1 MKFLK
6 FRQYVL
12 FILLL
17 SALAISARAAYGAGR
32 GFKPGFYLRLYG
44 GLNYLKGGD
53 LNTGLK
59 GFADSAIYEFANS
72 GYSHSGGEY
81 QDMNWGAEA
90 GGELVFQFSR
100 NFGLGVGADYSQA
113 AKSSTVSL
121 MGFDTVKFIFNPKAN
136 VIPIKVELIFFLPL
150 SNAFR
155 ISLSA
160 GPEYYLAS
168 VRADIRREYPA
179 SWLEWNQEADGQ
191 GIGFQGGIGLEIR
204 LSRRISLLIEGKG
217 RYAKIKEFKGTKSII
232 TSSGYQEEQEGT
244 LYYWTDNYTFK
255 PFPYIF
261 IESSFPSEP
270 WQQDVRKAEVDFS
283 GGSIRGGIVFRF

>member
-1 MKFLK
+1 MKLFK
-6 FRQYVL
+6 FRQTVA
-12 FILLL
+12 FISLL
-17 SALAISARAAYGAGR
+17 SALAIPATAYGAGN
-32 GFKPGFYLRLYG
+32 GFKPGFSLRLYG
-44 GLNYLKGGD
+44 GLNYLQGGD

-81 QDMNWGAEA
+81 QDINWGAAA

-100 NFGLGVGADYSQA
+100 NFGLGIGAGYCQA
-113 AKSSTVSL
+113 AKSSTVTL
-121 MGFDTVKFIFNPKAN
+121 MGPDTLNFIFNPMAS

-150 SNAFR
+150 SDAFR

-168 VRADIRREYPA
+168 VRADIRREFSA
-179 SWLEWNQEADGQ
+179 SWLQWNQEADGQ

-204 LSRRISLLIEGKG
+204 LCRHVSLLIEGKG

-232 TSSGYQEEQEGT
+232 TSYGHQEEEEGT
-244 LYYWTDNYTFK
+244 LYYYIDNFNFK
-255 PFPYIF
+255 PFPHIF
-261 IESSFPSEP
+261 VSSGIPTDP
-270 WQQDVRKAEVDFS
+270 WVQDARKAEVDFS
-283 GGSIRGGIVFRF
+283 GGSVLGGIVFRF

>member
-1 MKFLK
+1 MKKGYLQF
-6 FRQYVL
+6 FV
-12 FILLL
+12 FIFLL
-17 SALAISARAAYGAGR
+17 SALAIPARAAYGVQK
-32 GFKPGFYLRLYG
+32 GFKPGFFLRLYG

-59 GFADSAIYEFANS
+59 GFADSAIYEFGNS

-100 NFGLGVGADYSQA
+100 NFGLGVGAGYCQA
-113 AKSSTVSL
+113 AQSSTVTL
-121 MGFDTVKFIFNPKAN
+121 MGSDTVNFIFNPKAS

-150 SNAFR
+150 SDAFR

-168 VRADIRREYPA
+168 VRADIRREYPDW
-179 SWLEWNQEADGQ
+179 WLEWKQEANGQ

-204 LSRRISLLIEGKG
+204 LSKRISLLIEGKG
-217 RYAKIKEFKGTKSII
+217 RYAKIKELNGTKNII
-232 TSSGYQEEQEGT
+232 TSYGHQEEEEGT
-244 LYYWTDNYTFK
+244 LYYYIDNFTFK
-255 PFPYIF
+255 PFPHIF
-261 IESSFPSEP
+261 ISSGIPTAP
-270 WQQDVRKAEVDFS
+270 WVQDARKAEVDFS
-283 GGSIRGGIVFRF
+283 GASIQGGIVFRF